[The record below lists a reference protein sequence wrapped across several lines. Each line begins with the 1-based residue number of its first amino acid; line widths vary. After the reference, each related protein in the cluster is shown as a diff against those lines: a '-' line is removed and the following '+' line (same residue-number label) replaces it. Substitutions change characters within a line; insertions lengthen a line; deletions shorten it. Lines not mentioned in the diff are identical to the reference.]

1 MEVVGRMSRDKSS
14 QSFIFVLFFYGFIT
28 EILTECFK
36 ITECFKVHHTLDEA
50 LQNPHSHTHT
60 HTIFMQ
66 RSAIFKNICIYNC
79 IEIDAQ

>member
-36 ITECFKVHHTLDEA
+36 VHHTLDEA

-60 HTIFMQ
+60 HTHTQFLCKGQPFLKTYVYII
-66 RSAIFKNICIYNC
+66 ALK
-79 IEIDAQ
+79 